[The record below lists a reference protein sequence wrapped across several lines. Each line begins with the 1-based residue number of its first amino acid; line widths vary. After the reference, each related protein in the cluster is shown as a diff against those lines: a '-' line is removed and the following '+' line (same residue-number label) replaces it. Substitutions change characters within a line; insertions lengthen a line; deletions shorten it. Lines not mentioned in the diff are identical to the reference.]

1 MNASDVPAATE
12 DSFLDEILAQPQTLV
27 DAGQGLL
34 EQAPELSDLRSRHRR
49 AGNLPM
55 VLTGMGSSLDAL
67 EALASALGREGV
79 NVNTVNTAE
88 LVHFRLPSIP
98 PGSLVLT
105 VSQSG
110 LSAEIVRLADVLCD
124 RDDIALASITN
135 GLDNPLARAAGTS
148 FDMCAGAEVGPATKT
163 YTATTVLLSAVRRLL
178 TREQEPDGVAAR
190 TAELAAESAAAMKEL
205 LAAPRDLAVDMRSWA
220 AGRDNL
226 VFVGRGVAI
235 ATAELAGLVLKEA
248 AQVAALSL
256 DAAEFRHGPL
266 ELAGPA
272 LAAVVISL
280 EPTSL
285 ALDRRLL
292 QDLAT
297 RGSAVLAVGLSDPD
311 SPARRIV
318 LAPIDALMDTARA
331 AVPLQLLA
339 WTLAHER
346 HPLPGQF
353 LVGSKITTQE

>member
-1 MNASDVPAATE
+1 MKASDITTG

-34 EQAPELSDLRSRHRR
+34 EQGPQLADLRSRLRR
-49 AGNLPM
+49 AGDLPV

-67 EALASALGREGV
+67 QALASDLGRKGV
-79 NVNTVNTAE
+79 SVSTVNTAE
-88 LVHFRLPSIP
+88 LVHFRLPSLP
-98 PGSLVLT
+98 PGSLVVA

-110 LSAEIVRLADVLCD
+110 RSAEIVRLADVLSG
-124 RDDIALASITN
+124 RTDIALASITN
-135 GLDNPLARAAGTS
+135 GRDNPLARSADLA
-148 FDMCAGAEVGPATKT
+148 FDMCAGTEVGPATKT
-163 YTATTVLLSAVRRLL
+163 YTATTVVLSAVERLL
-178 TREQEPDGVAAR
+178 TGPEEPDAVTGR
-190 TAELAAESAAAMKEL
+190 TAEIANDSATAMRDL
-205 LAAPRDLAVDMRSWA
+205 LATPHDVANDLRSWV

-272 LAAVVISL
+272 LAAVVVSL
-280 EPTSL
+280 EPTTL

-297 RGSAVLAVGLSDPD
+297 GGSAVLAVGLSDPM
-311 SPARRIV
+311 SQARRIV
-318 LAPIDALMDTARA
+318 LDPIDPLMDTARA
-331 AVPLQLLA
+331 AAPLQLLA
-339 WTLAHER
+339 WALAQER
-346 HPLPGQF
+346 HPRPGQF
-353 LVGSKITTQE
+353 LVGSKVTTQE

>member
-1 MNASDVPAATE
+1 MKASDLTPATE
-12 DSFLDEILAQPQTLV
+12 DSFLDEILAQPQTLEA
-27 DAGQGLL
+27 AGQGLL
-34 EQAPELSDLRSRHRR
+34 EQAAQLADLRSLFRR
-49 AGNLPM
+49 AGNLPL

-67 EALASALGREGV
+67 EGLASVLARNGV
-79 NVNTVNTAE
+79 SVTTVNTAE

-98 PGSLVLT
+98 PGSLVLA

-110 LSAEIVRLADVLCD
+110 LSAEIVRLADTLSD
-124 RDDIALASITN
+124 RGYIALASITN
-135 GLDNPLARAAGTS
+135 GLDNPLALAAGIT
-148 FDMCAGAEVGPATKT
+148 FDMCAGSEVGPATKT
-163 YTATTVLLSAVRRLL
+163 YAATTVVLSAVARML
-178 TREQEPDGVAAR
+178 TEQQEPADVAAR
-190 TAELAAESAAAMKEL
+190 TATLAAENALAMKEL
-205 LAAPRDLAVDMRSWA
+205 SATPHDLAADMRAWA

-266 ELAGPA
+266 ELAGPS

-297 RGSAVLAVGLSDPD
+297 GGGAVLAVGLTDPD

-318 LAPIDALMDTARA
+318 LDPIDALMDTARA

-339 WTLAHER
+339 WTLAQER

-353 LVGSKITTQE
+353 LVGSKVTTQE